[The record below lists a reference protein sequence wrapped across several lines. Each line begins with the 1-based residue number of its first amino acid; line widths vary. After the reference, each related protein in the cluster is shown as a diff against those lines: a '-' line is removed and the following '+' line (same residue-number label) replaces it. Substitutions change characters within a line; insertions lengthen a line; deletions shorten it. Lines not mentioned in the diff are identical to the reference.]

1 MPLRFAVAVA
11 GAALVALACR
21 RLRLLGVGGAWA
33 ASVIGVAVFGFTGWR
48 GTLPLLV
55 FFATSSLLGRLP
67 CRAPHGPRSGR
78 QVLANGGVAALAA
91 ALTAAGHPWALGALG
106 GSLAAAN
113 ADTWATEVGTR
124 WGGVPRTLA
133 LGPPLAPGASGGMTP
148 LGTAAGLAGAAL
160 IALVSGAWSPLVAG
174 TVGLIGDSV
183 LGALGQA
190 LYRCPACGARLETR
204 AHGCGRPG
212 VLVRG
217 LPWLDND
224 GVNLAATALGA
235 AVGALLR

>member
-1 MPLRFAVAVA
+1 MPLRFAVALA

-21 RLRLLGVGGAWA
+21 RLRLLGAGGAWA
-33 ASVIGVAVFGFTGWR
+33 ASVVGVAVFGFTGWP

-67 CRAPHGPRSGR
+67 GRAPHGPRSGR

-91 ALTAAGHPWALGALG
+91 ALAAAGHPWALGALG

-133 LGPPLAPGASGGMTP
+133 LGAPLAPGASGGMTP
-148 LGTAAGLAGAAL
+148 LGSAAGLAGAAL
-160 IALVSGAWSPLVAG
+160 IALVAGAWSPLVAG
-174 TVGLIGDSV
+174 AVGLIGDSV
-183 LGALGQA
+183 LGAFGQA
-190 LYRCPACGARLETR
+190 VYRCPTCGARLETR
-204 AHGCGRPG
+204 GHGCGQPG